1 MLGKIHFY
9 FGIIIIIAFLFTGQY
24 MHHKFDHLENMELM
38 NRALFRAGH
47 LYILLFGLINVSLG
61 TYFKISETKYLKT
74 IQLFASG
81 VTLFATILVTYGF
94 FAELP
99 TEQIERPLTR
109 ISLYLILLGVS
120 VHGLVSLIKNRKKI
134 EKQNHIENEN

>member
-9 FGIIIIIAFLFTGQY
+9 LGIVIIIVFLLTGQY
-24 MHHKFDHLENMELM
+24 MHHNYDHLRNMELM

-61 TYFKISETKYLKT
+61 IHFRISNIKLLKKI
-74 IQLFASG
+74 QFFASIII
-81 VTLFATILVTYGF
+81 FSATFLVVYGF
-94 FAELP
+94 FTELP

-120 VHGLVSLIKNRKKI
+120 IHGLVSLVKR
-134 EKQNHIENEN
+134 

>member
-9 FGIIIIIAFLFTGQY
+9 LGIIVVVIFLLTGQY
-24 MHHKFDHLENMELM
+24 MHHNFNHMKEMEPM

-61 TYFKISETKYLKT
+61 TYFQISDMSFVRKIQ
-74 IQLFASG
+74 IVAS
-81 VTLFATILVTYGF
+81 LIIFSATFLIIYGF
-94 FAELP
+94 FKELP

-109 ISLYLILLGVS
+109 NALYLILFGVS
-120 VHGLVSLIKNRKKI
+120 VHGLISLVKERAHK
-134 EKQNHIENEN
+134 